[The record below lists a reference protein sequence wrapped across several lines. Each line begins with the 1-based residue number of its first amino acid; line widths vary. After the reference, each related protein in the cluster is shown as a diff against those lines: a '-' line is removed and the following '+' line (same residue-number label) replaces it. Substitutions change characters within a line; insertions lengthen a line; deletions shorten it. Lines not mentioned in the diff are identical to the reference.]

1 MSIHIQNKSISGT
14 YTVFCRSP
22 NNITNSDFM
31 SYFENWCNDVC
42 DVEKRNIIC
51 GDFNVNLLMNDT
63 DCKRMKTIINNT
75 GMKQY
80 VRNATRITKLSKS
93 LVDYVISDNFKL
105 KVNVL
110 TNEKISDHST
120 IVINLQDGK
129 GLYNINKS
137 VDRLVN
143 YSCERLSSE
152 LLKVDW

>member
-1 MSIHIQNKSISGT
+1 
-14 YTVFCRSP
+14 
-22 NNITNSDFM
+22 
-31 SYFENWCNDVC
+31 
-42 DVEKRNIIC
+42 
-51 GDFNVNLLMNDT
+51 
-63 DCKRMKTIINNT
+63 MKTIINNT